1 MTTSANSATAR
12 TDTVHRVGFEPG
24 DSVPGP
30 PGAGLGAPR
39 RGRVFIGSNLTNH
52 PSGGREPSRG
62 RPPHDGRAPALRY
75 PLLVQRLTAFGKRV
89 LPGRFV
95 HWYRRRR
102 ATRRYMQALG
112 YEVYDRQVRMDLED
126 IEGRVIARREG
137 FQEQVLKDVLAR
149 TDLI

>member
-1 MTTSANSATAR
+1 M
-12 TDTVHRVGFEPG
+12 
-24 DSVPGP
+24 
-30 PGAGLGAPR
+30 
-39 RGRVFIGSNLTNH
+39 
-52 PSGGREPSRG
+52 
-62 RPPHDGRAPALRY
+62 
-75 PLLVQRLTAFGKRV
+75 QRLTGFAKKV
-89 LPGRFV
+89 LPARFV

-149 TDLI
+149 TDLVLQELDRKIEGVSTRHGKELRRLAADVQSLKQQIEALAATAWPPESPPAEAALDVARTSPASDADQ

>member
-1 MTTSANSATAR
+1 
-12 TDTVHRVGFEPG
+12 
-24 DSVPGP
+24 
-30 PGAGLGAPR
+30 
-39 RGRVFIGSNLTNH
+39 
-52 PSGGREPSRG
+52 
-62 RPPHDGRAPALRY
+62 
-75 PLLVQRLTAFGKRV
+75 VQRLTGFGKKV
-89 LPGRFV
+89 LPARFV

-149 TDLI
+149 TDLVLQELDRKIEGVSTRHGKELRGLAAEVQSLKDQIERLTATGWPSDSPPVEATLDVARTSPATDAEQ

>member
-1 MTTSANSATAR
+1 
-12 TDTVHRVGFEPG
+12 
-24 DSVPGP
+24 
-30 PGAGLGAPR
+30 
-39 RGRVFIGSNLTNH
+39 
-52 PSGGREPSRG
+52 
-62 RPPHDGRAPALRY
+62 
-75 PLLVQRLTAFGKRV
+75 VQRLTGFGKKV
-89 LPGRFV
+89 LPARFV

-149 TDLI
+149 TDLVLHELDRKIEGVSTRHGKELRRLGADVQSLKEQIEALVASGWTSEGPPAAAAMDVARTSPSADPE